1 MSVIFCDNACDLWK
15 DQVQE
20 LDVKVL
26 HFPYAL
32 DGVEQEKRIENPE
45 DYDEFFEKIKA
56 GVMPSTA
63 LINSYIFAEAFD
75 RYLAEGHDILYIH
88 LSSKLTG
95 TFDYLPGVV
104 EELKLKYPER
114 KIYVVD
120 SLHATMAIGL
130 LVYRASK
137 LLKAG
142 KTLPQ
147 IVEEIEKLKTKI
159 SCYFAVNDL
168 FHLKRNG
175 RISTM
180 QVIGGTL
187 LGVKPILKISEAGK
201 VIKILNV
208 KGKRNVI
215 KQLLYYLET
224 FGENAADFPIVIMH
238 SLNEEDAKELKEQ
251 VQQLVGTEANIWI
264 QPIGPIIGT
273 HCGPGT
279 LAIVFR
285 SKAK

>member
-1 MSVIFCDNACDLWK
+1 MAVIFCDNACDLWK
-15 DQVQE
+15 AQIKE

-26 HFPYAL
+26 YFPYAL

-45 DYDEFFEKIKA
+45 DYDEFYEKIKA
-56 GVMPSTA
+56 GAMPSTA
-63 LINSYIFAEAFD
+63 LINSYVFAEAFD
-75 RYLAEGHDILYIH
+75 KSLSEGHDILYIH
-88 LSSKLTG
+88 LSSNLTG
-95 TFDYLPGVV
+95 TFDYLPSVV

-114 KIYVVD
+114 KIYIID

-130 LVYRASK
+130 LVYKAAK

-142 KTLPQ
+142 KTLQ
-147 IVEEIEKLKTKI
+147 EIVSEIEKLKMKI

-168 FHLKRNG
+168 FYLKKNG

-180 QVIGGTL
+180 QAIGGTL
-187 LGVKPILKISEAGK
+187 LGVKPILKISEAGR

-208 KGKRNVI
+208 KGKKNVI
-215 KQLLYYLET
+215 KQLVYYLET

-238 SLNEEDAKELKEQ
+238 SLNEEDAKLLKEQ
-251 VQQLVGTEANIWI
+251 VQLVVGKDANIWI
-264 QPIGPIIGT
+264 QPVGPIIGA